1 MKSLLFISVVFIF
14 CLFIGANQVQAQ
26 CASGTVYQTSLVW
39 QSGNGVFG
47 YSGTEL
53 DYCAG
58 LYGNPAAWG
67 RFTEGNYA
75 TENVRPIGEGYTEGY
90 ADWNPAEIFFSYQY
104 PINNEYYNVDTTHYL
119 IEYYQVYAC
128 FYNCGYYWYDPW
140 GLGFNEF
147 AGTDNGWDPWD
158 SFYSYPGS
166 YVYYWVSNPVVTGHT
181 FDTIIYQG
189 TTQCPT
195 GMQFTPTG
203 QNCSTTPT
211 PTPTPTPTESYTLK
225 IKDKNGND
233 ITNTEQVA
241 MLGAQTKLEAVIEP
255 DNSSATYSWT
265 LGDNSEAPN
274 FNQKTVYAKWIEE
287 GTYTAAVTVTS
298 NNISK
303 LARVNIRVVLPEF
316 EKIEAYET
324 VPAIVGTECE
334 SESFLVLG
342 CIKKFGL
349 TGDLKYEGI
358 EITTSVKPPAN
369 HISSPQV
376 IDGPFVGFIQIVNPN
391 DKRIETQYTVRKE
404 FCKTKR
410 TDANDTTKGWLL
422 DGESPYS
429 SVKPDGTLLFKPGRE
444 NISSI
449 GHFGNGTAVAR
460 INDFPG
466 ETLKGANSNI
476 LVEEVFKDDEFET
489 YTLYFFKTKDG
500 TRVDRVLGKLAWNWQ
515 GKAVYNLT
523 TGNFDLV
530 DSLTKPSTPLTPQT
544 LKGVATTT
552 IREYVGRVQDLE
564 YTLCSSVVSQFDSKF
579 ISQNIPTILTPFQEF
594 DGTIIMQNTGTST
607 WTPDN
612 VILDVKFGNQTYGLF
627 VSGNIAP
634 GSNAVFNVYEMA
646 PGAGT
651 YNFQAQMKTYPERVA
666 FGEMTPALSIE
677 VRSLTSCNL
686 RPTSYCSGFMDIN
699 CQCDGWD
706 FGNVY

>member
-14 CLFIGANQVQAQ
+14 CLFVGANQVQAQ

-39 QSGNGVFG
+39 QEGNGVFG

-58 LYGNPAAWG
+58 LYSNPAAWG

-75 TENVRPIGEGYTEGY
+75 TETVRLIGEGYTEGY
-90 ADWNPAEIFFSYQY
+90 ADWNPAQIFFSYQY

-119 IEYYQVYAC
+119 IEYYQVYSC

-140 GLGFNEF
+140 GLGYTGF
-147 AGTDNGWDPWD
+147 AGVDNSWDWWD

-166 YVYYWVSNPVVTGHT
+166 YTYYWVSNPVVTGHT

-189 TTQCPT
+189 TSQCPT

-203 QNCSTTPT
+203 RSCNTT
-211 PTPTPTPTESYTLK
+211 PTPTPTPTESFTIK

-233 ITNTEQVA
+233 ITNTERIA
-241 MLGAQTKLEAVIEP
+241 MLGAQTKLDAVIEP
-255 DNSSATYSWT
+255 NNSNAAYSWA
-265 LGDNSEAPN
+265 LGNKGESPDSNKSI
-274 FNQKTVYAKWIEE
+274 VYGTWIEE
-287 GTYTAAVTVTS
+287 GTYSISVTVVS
-298 NNISK
+298 NNVSK
-303 LARVNIRVVLPEF
+303 TENVNIKVVLPEF

-324 VPAIVGTECE
+324 VPAIVGTECGY
-334 SESFLVLG
+334 SGIFLGLG
-342 CIKKFGL
+342 CKGKFAT
-349 TGDLKYEGI
+349 TGEIQHEGI
-358 EITTSVKPPAN
+358 EITTSVKPPTN
-369 HISSPQV
+369 HISSPTA
-376 IDGPFVGFIQIVNPN
+376 INGPFVGFVQIVNTYA
-391 DKRIETQYTVRKE
+391 KKIETQFGTDKE

-410 TDANDTTKGWLL
+410 TSPNDTSQGWLL
-422 DGESPYS
+422 DDQIPYGGENPI
-429 SVKPDGTLLFKPGRE
+429 TIRE
-444 NISSI
+444 NLATIAN
-449 GHFGNGTAVAR
+449 FANGNAVAR
-460 INDFPG
+460 ANDFPRDPLLP
-466 ETLKGANSNI
+466 ELSNA
-476 LVEEVFKDDEFET
+476 LLNELFRDDDFET

-500 TRVDRVLGKLAWNWQ
+500 TRVDQILGKLAWNWQ
-515 GKAVYNLT
+515 GKAVYSPI
-523 TGNFDLV
+523 TGNFSLV
-530 DSLTKPSTPLTPQT
+530 GSLSLPSSPLTPQS
-544 LKGVATTT
+544 LKGSAIATM
-552 IREYVGRVQDLE
+552 REYAGIVQNLN
-564 YTLCSSVVSQFDSKF
+564 YISCSTSGVSQFDSKF
-579 ISQNIPTILTPFQEF
+579 ISQTIPTDLTPFQEF

-627 VSGNIAP
+627 VSGNITP
-634 GSNAVFNVYEMA
+634 GNNAVFNLYEMA

-686 RPTSYCSGFMDIN
+686 KPTSYCSGFMDIN

-706 FGNVY
+706 YGNGY